1 MDSSKIVV
9 DKKVEI
15 EIDETKSK
23 NLIENIKSKF
33 ILHKIF
39 NNLQKKKLLG
49 MAKYNKN
56 LNERININI
65 NDYKE
70 YYEQIEI
77 EIIPVDNKYGKFI
90 NIKKGDEKYYHI
102 YFNNNIKKEI
112 KRQCANE
119 NEQIKIIKIIIDYP
133 VNSFTNLF
141 KECELI
147 ESIKFQKFNRNNIT
161 NMNSLFFRC
170 LSLKELNLNHFN
182 TNNVI
187 DMSYMFGSCILLQE
201 LNLNNFN
208 TTKVT
213 NMKYLFSECSSLK
226 SLHLTDFNTKN
237 VIDMSSMFQGCSSLK
252 ELNLNSFNTK
262 NVIDMSYMFQGCSS
276 LKELNLN
283 SFHTIKVIKMNNRF
297 FDCSALKI
305 LKLDNFNF
313 DKVKNM
319 NYMFSG
325 CSDKLIK
332 KMKNHYKI
340 FKEEAY
346 KKFTIYYS
354 CNRK

>member
-1 MDSSKIVV
+1 MNSSNIAV

-15 EIDETKSK
+15 EINETKSK
-23 NLIENIKSKF
+23 NIFENIKSKF
-33 ILHKIF
+33 ILYKIF

-49 MAKYNKN
+49 MVKFNKN
-56 LNERININI
+56 LKERININI

-70 YYEQIEI
+70 YYELIEI

-102 YFNNNIKKEI
+102 YFNNNKKEI
-112 KRQCANE
+112 KRQCVNE

-133 VNSFTNLF
+133 VNSFMNLF

-147 ESIKFQKFNRNNIT
+147 ESIKFQKFNRNNIN
-161 NMNSLFFRC
+161 NMNSLFLGC

-201 LNLNNFN
+201 LNLNIFN

-213 NMKYLFSECSSLK
+213 NMKYLFSECHSLK
-226 SLHLTDFNTKN
+226 SLNLSNFNTKN
-237 VIDMSSMFQGCSSLK
+237 VTDMSLMFHGCSSLKELNLNSFNTKNVTDMSFMFQGCSSLK
-252 ELNLNSFNTK
+252 ELNLNSFNT
-262 NVIDMSYMFQGCSS
+262 
-276 LKELNLN
+276 
-283 SFHTIKVIKMNNRF
+283 IKVIRMNNMF
-297 FDCSALKI
+297 SDCSALKI
-305 LKLDNFNF
+305 LKIDNFNF

-319 NYMFSG
+319 DYMFAG
-325 CSDKLIK
+325 CSDKIIK

-340 FKEEAY
+340 LKEEAF
-346 KKFTIYYS
+346 KNFKIYYS
-354 CNRK
+354 CHRN